1 MCKNL
6 ISLKKSVF
14 ILLLLLVN
22 HFNIYSQDKF
32 SFGFSGVYNFP
43 LNSVGIGLRAQ
54 VPIIPKVFVVP
65 QLKYFPSFN
74 TIHELYGGINV
85 HYALVEG
92 NIRPDGFK
100 RSIDPEIPMIYLAVG
115 AQYNRWIN
123 YVETQQSNSK
133 PNNFLPEVGLGTSIG
148 NYPVRLFAE
157 VKYNIL
163 WKESYGEVGLMFCP
177 AYFRTKSKTN
187 CPTFY

>member
-1 MCKNL
+1 MSKNPISFRKSLL
-6 ISLKKSVF
+6 ILFV
-14 ILLLLLVN
+14 LLAR
-22 HFNIYSQDKF
+22 HFTIYSQDKF
-32 SFGFSGVYNFP
+32 SFGFSGAYNFP
-43 LNSVGIGLRAQ
+43 LNSVGFGVRAQ

-65 QLKYFPSFN
+65 QLKYYPSFN

-85 HYALVEG
+85 HYVLVEG
-92 NIRPDGFK
+92 SIRPSGFK
-100 RSIDPEIPMIYLAVG
+100 RSIDPEIPMVYLAVG

-163 WKESYGEVGLMFCP
+163 WKESYAEVGLMFCP
-177 AYFRTKSKTN
+177 AYFRTKRRTY
-187 CPTFY
+187 CPTF

>member
-92 NIRPDGFK
+92 NIRPGGFK

-133 PNNFLPEVGLGTSIG
+133 PNNFLIGDLGPS
-148 NYPVRLFAE
+148 VHA
-157 VKYNIL
+157 
-163 WKESYGEVGLMFCP
+163 
-177 AYFRTKSKTN
+177 
-187 CPTFY
+187 